1 MKDFNNA
8 KALISALNE
17 NLETLLSMNAKISN
31 KCQFEKGLREIS
43 LAIEVGKANTF
54 EREQRITIHEK
65 TFEEVALFGYLL
77 EKGFLRNRK
86 SFVYEWYL
94 EMGSEGR
101 ESEKETLK
109 LFINK
114 VLVEEES
121 MEPLIKAY
129 FVETEQE
136 DFECDE
142 TEDYIDD
149 DCLEATISEERRAEI
164 IEEIIED
171 SCRKIDLYERGEKVA
186 KFGALRCDFV
196 SRHYGAPSIKEFM
209 EYLRNATVSDGE
221 RVLLILDFYFDKI
234 IKILP
239 SENRKIFESG
249 FCELMH
255 LYELAGRIDASV
267 QIQRRNFDADT

>member
-1 MKDFNNA
+1 MKDFKNA
-8 KALISALNE
+8 KVFIRALNE
-17 NLETLLSMNAKISN
+17 NLDMLVAVNTKVSN
-31 KCQFEKGLREIS
+31 KCQIQKGLREIS
-43 LAIEVGKANTF
+43 SAIELRNVDTL
-54 EREQRITIHEK
+54 ERKQRIATCEK
-65 TFEEVALFGYLL
+65 IFDEVASSGYLL
-77 EKGFLRNRK
+77 EKGFLRNQK

-94 EMGSEGR
+94 EMGPEGR
-101 ESEKETLK
+101 ESGKETLK

-149 DCLEATISEERRAEI
+149 DCLEATLSEERRAEI

-255 LYELAGRIDASV
+255 LYELAG
-267 QIQRRNFDADT
+267 